1 MATIPVGNIGEFV
14 PDKEEWSQYE
24 TRLRYFFVANN
35 IKEEAAQ
42 KAVFLTVV
50 GPATFKTLTSLVS
63 PASVDD
69 KTYPQLTGELGK
81 YYNPKPSEI
90 VQRFKFN
97 SRCRQP
103 TESVATFVTELRA
116 LVKHC
121 NYAADSLDS
130 LLRDRLVCGINDMQM
145 QRRLLSEDKLTF
157 ETAFKITLAMETAA
171 RDTQTCS
178 ALQQEQ
184 PQVKEENLKLQK
196 IMPAP
201 VRTPSP
207 SSGPRS
213 QCYRC
218 GYGGHSS
225 DSCKFRYTKCHNCG
239 KTGHIVR
246 VCRSKRPLQPQQHP
260 PVSNQYLEETN
271 PDLQDNGNTS
281 APPEYTMFSLEA
293 DQYTHPYVLELQLDE
308 KIVRMEVD
316 TGASLSLMPLSTFRK
331 LWPQRELL
339 PSNVK
344 MSTYTGEVLAV
355 SGTADVLVTGH
366 GTETATLPLLIVE
379 KEGPCLLGRNW
390 LKSLRLDWRQLIRVH
405 HLQDNP
411 ALTEVLQR
419 HPHVFDE
426 GLGTL
431 RGFKAKICVDPSATP
446 RFCKARP
453 VPYAMRAMVE
463 KELDRLVQQEILE
476 PVQFADWAAPIVP
489 VLKSDK
495 KSLRICG
502 DFKMTVNSASKLD
515 AYPIP
520 RIEDLFARLS
530 GGVCFS
536 KLDLSQAYL
545 QLELEEDSKQFVVI
559 NTHKGLFRYNRLPF
573 GISSAPGIFQRTME
587 SLLQNIPSVIVYLDD
602 ILIAGQS
609 EEEHLRLLEEVLSR
623 LETAG
628 LRLKREKCVLMS
640 ESVEYLGHTIDRHGL
655 HPTKE
660 KVKAVCEA
668 PSPKN
673 VSELKSYLGLL
684 TYYSKFLPNLAT
696 LLAPL
701 YQLLQSGVQW
711 KWSAEQDKAFK
722 ASKELLV
729 SSQVLVHFDS
739 ELPLVVACDAS
750 PYGLG
755 AVLSHKYANGSER
768 PIGYASRSLSSAE
781 RNYSQLEREGL
792 ACVFGVKRFHSYLY
806 GHSFSLITDHKP
818 LEGLFHEDRAI
829 PAQASSRIQRWAL
842 TLAMYDY
849 HLIHKKGS
857 EHANA
862 DAFSRLPLPVTLD
875 TTPQPPEVVL
885 LMEQMRDSPVNTDH
899 IRTWT
904 RRDTT
909 LSQVVQFVRY
919 GWPMHLNDSS
929 LQSYWQKR
937 TELSLQEECLLWG
950 NRVVIP
956 QIGQERVLQELHE
969 AHPGATRMKQLART
983 LVWWPGIDQD
993 IEKAVKAC
1001 PECQFHLSSP
1011 AEAPLLPWTWPS
1023 RPWSRVHI
1031 DFMGPFQGHMVLVL
1045 VDAHSK
1051 WIEAHV
1057 MSAITSTLTIQCLR
1071 RIFATFGLPEVI
1083 VTDNG
1088 PSLVSEEFE
1097 AWLKRNGI
1105 RHKTSPPYH
1114 PATNGLAERA
1124 VQTVKRGVKKMKS
1137 GTLSDK
1143 IARFLFAY
1151 RNTPHSTTGVSP
1163 AELLMGRKLR
1173 SPLDLL
1179 KPDLHFR
1186 VEGRQ
1191 EKQKQYHDKS
1201 SRQRSFAI
1209 GDLVFVNNFSRSSAD
1224 LWLPGQVI
1232 VATGPRAFQVKIFD
1246 GRIVRR
1252 HVDHMRIRTA
1262 PVAQKEL
1269 GELQGFDFEFPKG
1282 PVDQPDPDTPPST
1295 PVSPRTRPPR
1305 TLPPPRNPSTRVRR
1319 QPDYFAPLVSH
1330 YFKGERV

>member
-1 MATIPVGNIGEFV
+1 MGDTLFPMT
-14 PDKEEWSQYE
+14 PDKEEWSQYA

-69 KTYPQLTGELGK
+69 KTYPQLMGELGK
-81 YYNPKPSEI
+81 YYNPMPSEI

-145 QRRLLSEDKLTF
+145 QLRLLSEEKLKF

-196 IMPAP
+196 IMPAQ
-201 VRTPSP
+201 VR
-207 SSGPRS
+207 
-213 QCYRC
+213 
-218 GYGGHSS
+218 
-225 DSCKFRYTKCHNCG
+225 
-239 KTGHIVR
+239 
-246 VCRSKRPLQPQQHP
+246 
-260 PVSNQYLEETN
+260 
-271 PDLQDNGNTS
+271 
-281 APPEYTMFSLEA
+281 
-293 DQYTHPYVLELQLDE
+293 
-308 KIVRMEVD
+308 
-316 TGASLSLMPLSTFRK
+316 
-331 LWPQRELL
+331 
-339 PSNVK
+339 
-344 MSTYTGEVLAV
+344 
-355 SGTADVLVTGH
+355 
-366 GTETATLPLLIVE
+366 
-379 KEGPCLLGRNW
+379 
-390 LKSLRLDWRQLIRVH
+390 
-405 HLQDNP
+405 
-411 ALTEVLQR
+411 
-419 HPHVFDE
+419 
-426 GLGTL
+426 
-431 RGFKAKICVDPSATP
+431 
-446 RFCKARP
+446 
-453 VPYAMRAMVE
+453 
-463 KELDRLVQQEILE
+463 
-476 PVQFADWAAPIVP
+476 AAPIVP

-587 SLLQNIPSVIVYLDD
+587 SLLQNIPSVVVYLDD

-609 EEEHLRLLEEVLSR
+609 EEEHLRLLEEV

-660 KVKAVCEA
+660 KVQAVCEA

-750 PYGLG
+750 PYGLE

-875 TTPQPPEVVL
+875 TTPQPPEVIL
-885 LMEQMRDSPVNTDH
+885 LMEQMRNSPVNTDH

-919 GWPMHLNDSS
+919 GWPTHLNDSS

-993 IEKAVKAC
+993 IEKAVKSC

-1071 RIFATFGLPEVI
+1071 RIFATFWLPEVI

-1137 GTLSDK
+1137 GTLSDVDQ
-1143 IARFLFAY
+1143 
-1151 RNTPHSTTGVSP
+1151 HSTP
-1163 AELLMGRKLR
+1163 KL
-1173 SPLDLL
+1173 SDVG
-1179 KPDLHFR
+1179 KDAQDHAFKNSEIFD
-1186 VEGRQ
+1186 VAA
-1191 EKQKQYHDKS
+1191 
-1201 SRQRSFAI
+1201 SF
-1209 GDLVFVNNFSRSSAD
+1209 VCCF
-1224 LWLPGQVI
+1224 QVI
-1232 VATGPRAFQVKIFD
+1232 I
-1246 GRIVRR
+1246 
-1252 HVDHMRIRTA
+1252 
-1262 PVAQKEL
+1262 
-1269 GELQGFDFEFPKG
+1269 
-1282 PVDQPDPDTPPST
+1282 
-1295 PVSPRTRPPR
+1295 
-1305 TLPPPRNPSTRVRR
+1305 
-1319 QPDYFAPLVSH
+1319 
-1330 YFKGERV
+1330 